1 MQRRHVRERPDWRAQ
16 AAKVG
21 FEVLTDDGQP
31 YWDES
36 VCYRFTLAQIEDD
49 IEAPTQQLLG
59 LCYQAVERIL
69 GDDALLRR
77 FGIPETA
84 WSYVRQ
90 TWQRQD
96 KDLYGRFDLR
106 YDGTGPA
113 KLFEFNADTPTAL
126 FEAAVFQWQ
135 WLEQAIDA
143 ELIPGESD
151 QFNSIH
157 ERLIDALGKF
167 GIAPRTL
174 HVACVRDHAEDR
186 WTVEYLEDCA
196 RQAGLD
202 TAFVHIEDI
211 GLTND
216 GRFTDLDDRV
226 ITDLFKLYPWE
237 WLLAESFGSALLA
250 DPVHL
255 IEPAWKLALSNKG
268 LLAVLWDMFPDHPAL
283 LPTYFEAAARPRGRR
298 HPGRPRAARACRAVR
313 CRGLRRP
320 GRRGAAGLFRPVPGD
335 RLVGDRGPGLRHR
348 HPRGFDAGHRQHRA
362 LRAAHHPRRIRGSP
376 WTATSATGRRRASR
390 VCRTS

>member
-1 MQRRHVRERPDWRAQ
+1 VQRRRTRERPDWRAQ

-21 FEVLTDDGQP
+21 FEVLTDDGRP

-36 VCYRFTLAQIEDD
+36 VCYRFTLAQIENDL
-49 IEAPTQQLLG
+49 EAPTQELLS
-59 LCYQAVERIL
+59 LCYRAVDRIL

-77 FGIPETA
+77 FAIPQTA
-84 WSYVRQ
+84 WDYVRR

-135 WLEQAIDA
+135 WLEQAINA

-167 GIAPRTL
+167 GIGRRTL
-174 HVACVRDHAEDR
+174 HVSCVRDHAEDR

-211 GLTND
+211 GLTDD
-216 GRFTDLDDRV
+216 GKFTDLDDRV

-237 WLLAESFGSALLA
+237 WLLSETYGPALLR
-250 DPVHL
+250 DPMHL
-255 IEPAWKLALSNKG
+255 IEPAWKVALSNKG
-268 LLAVLWDMFPDHPAL
+268 LLAVLWDMFPDHPSL
-283 LPTYFEAAARPRGRR
+283 LPAYFEDD
-298 HPGRPRAARACRAVR
+298 PRAASLGADAVR
-313 CRGLRRP
+313 KPLL
-320 GRRGAAGLFRPVPGD
+320 GREGVGIRIGGAPPAHDGPYGAEGYVVQAGAAPPNFSGTFPVIGSW
-335 RLVGDRGPGLRHR
+335 VV
-348 HPRGFDAGHRQHRA
+348 AGQA
-362 LRAAHHPRRIRGSP
+362 CGIGIREDDTPVTGN
-376 WTATSATGRRRASR
+376 TARF
-390 VCRTS
+390 VPHIILDDD